1 MQIDS
6 AILYVYIRQLNKN
19 IQSAI
24 VRQIHQIDDRSYDFE
39 LYSINGQPGHLIF
52 NTYTPPLFY
61 YTEKLP
67 PNLEYEPSQTFCMTL
82 RKYLEG
88 ARLSKI
94 EQISLDRVVK
104 FTFDRIETEGKIIS
118 RDIYAEL
125 IPSAPNLILVEN
137 GVIMDA
143 CLKGKRGG
151 RLIAAKEN
159 YQFESNTNRL
169 NFLLFSPQEMQ
180 QILDFGKNKSYSV
193 KDWIYQ
199 TFNGFSTT
207 LLRELCRRAD
217 VSPDDYIYRLDM
229 DHQHKI
235 VEAMEEISHELKKA
249 ETIRLYTDEKG
260 RTVASPIKL
269 TDEKQIEEI
278 SPLTFMSREANH
290 IENALKP
297 MINDLTRQIHEA
309 IKKED
314 RKQKKIQMDL
324 KETDKID
331 EYKLYGNLLS
341 IYPYL
346 KPGRENRI
354 TVDNLF
360 AAPPVKVTI
369 PINPE
374 LTITQNS
381 QNYFKKYNKM
391 KTRLQVGKEKLEESL
406 QKSKYLEEMLYFTG
420 QAETKED
427 LNEIKEEL
435 HSLGIK
441 KQSNQA
447 RNRKNKSKAREIQ
460 VQHVK
465 IDGFTVYIGKNNTQN
480 EYLTLHKAHKY
491 DIWLHVKKLPGSHV
505 VISSDHQEVPFSTI
519 EKAARL
525 AAENSKAKYS
535 GNVEVDYTFIKNVKK
550 IPQGPPG
557 LVNYTHQKTI
567 VVHL

>member
-61 YTEKLP
+61 YTEKRP

-143 CLKGKRGG
+143 CLKGKKGG
-151 RLIAAKEN
+151 RLIAAKEK
-159 YQFESNTNRL
+159 YQFESTTNRL

-193 KDWIYQ
+193 KDWIYL
-199 TFNGFSTT
+199 TFNGFSST

-217 VSPDDYIYRLDM
+217 VRPEDYIYRLDL
-229 DHQHKI
+229 DQQHRI
-235 VEAMEEISHELKKA
+235 VQAMEEISHELKTA
-249 ETIRLYTDEKG
+249 ETIRIYTDKKG
-260 RTVASPIKL
+260 RFLASPIKL
-269 TDEKQIEEI
+269 TDEKQVEEV
-278 SPLTFMSREANH
+278 SPLAFMSREANH

-297 MINDLTRQIHEA
+297 LINDLTRQIHEA
-309 IKKED
+309 LKKEG
-314 RKQKKIQMDL
+314 RKQKKIRMDL

-346 KPGRENRI
+346 KPGKEKSI

-360 AAPPVKVTI
+360 AAPPVKVAI

-374 LTITQNS
+374 LSITQNS

-406 QKSKYLEEMLYFTG
+406 RKSKYLEEMLYFTG
-420 QAETKED
+420 QAESKED

-435 HSLGIK
+435 HSLGVK
-441 KQSNQA
+441 KQTTQN
-447 RNRKNKSKAREIQ
+447 RNKKNKSKTKEIQ
-460 VQHVK
+460 IQHVK

-519 EKAARL
+519 EKAARI

-567 VVHL
+567 VVHI